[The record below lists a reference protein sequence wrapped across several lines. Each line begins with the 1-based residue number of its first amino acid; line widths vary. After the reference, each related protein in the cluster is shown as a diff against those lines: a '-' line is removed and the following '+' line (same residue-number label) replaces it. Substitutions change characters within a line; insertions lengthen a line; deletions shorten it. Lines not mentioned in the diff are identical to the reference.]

1 MINYYIV
8 VLFGTFLSAELYE
21 PVEFAGWEIVKYYFY
36 LCQNWFSGYSWQV
49 VTAYNITVCSSIT
62 LVVMFCMFWM
72 RVYRQQKL
80 NKKAQKIRED
90 YQDKVRMILGSADVY
105 NQQEMLDILERTEEE
120 VRSNDPKLY
129 AQMLEK
135 ARMEMYE
142 IVYLPNMQTLAAVL
156 GVSEYFEQ
164 QLLLRRNVFYSLQ
177 ILLLLQITVSEGRLA
192 NYVNHK
198 NKEIRMMARL
208 CYICCSSNEPYRY
221 LKEDLDVEQ
230 AIFRPMLLNYI
241 FGWMKSQD
249 RHMPNFLNLAERTK
263 NETSAAY
270 LVREIAYWGSEHEK
284 AALKDLFLNERHQV
298 RQAAIEVVAALHDVS
313 AEENLKASY
322 YFQPEHIRREILRAM
337 LSMHTGK
344 QLDFFLEA
352 YEASTS
358 RETREVALSCIY
370 KYGNEGRRQFE
381 IMRSQADEETRRLID
396 HVDSIDMLGQLQQ
409 LF

>member
-1 MINYYIV
+1 M
-8 VLFGTFLSAELYE
+8 TFALTSFFAAAEIYE
-21 PVEFAGWEIVKYYFY
+21 PIEFAGWEVVRYYYY
-36 LCQNWFSGYSWQV
+36 LFQNFFSGYSWQV
-49 VTAYNITVCSSIT
+49 VTAYNITVLSSVT
-62 LVVMFCMFWM
+62 LVLMFCLFWLK
-72 RVYRQQKL
+72 VWKQKRIK
-80 NKKAQKIRED
+80 KKAMKIREE
-90 YQDKVRMILGSADVY
+90 YQDKVRYILGSADVY
-105 NQQEMLDILERTEEE
+105 HESQILEILEKSEEE
-120 VRSNDPKLY
+120 VRKNDPRLY

-135 ARMEMYE
+135 ARMDMYE
-142 IVYLPNMQTLAAVL
+142 IVYLPNMQVLSAVL
-156 GVSEYFEQ
+156 GVTEYFEQ
-164 QLLLRRNVFYSLQ
+164 QLLLRKNIFYSLQ
-177 ILLLLQITVSEGRLA
+177 ILLLLQIKVSEGRLA

-221 LKEDLDVEQ
+221 LREDLNEEQ

-249 RHMPNFLNLAERTK
+249 KHMPNFLNLAERTK

-270 LVREIAYWGSEHEK
+270 LVREVAYWGSDHEK
-284 AALKDLFLNERHQV
+284 EELKMLFLNERLQV

-313 AEENLKASY
+313 AEDKLKESY
-322 YFQPEHIRREILRAM
+322 FFQPEHIRREILRAL
-337 LSMHTGK
+337 LSMQTGK

-381 IMRSQADEETRRLID
+381 IMRSTADEETRRLID
-396 HVDSIDMLGQLQQ
+396 QVDSIDMLAQLQT
-409 LF
+409 LL